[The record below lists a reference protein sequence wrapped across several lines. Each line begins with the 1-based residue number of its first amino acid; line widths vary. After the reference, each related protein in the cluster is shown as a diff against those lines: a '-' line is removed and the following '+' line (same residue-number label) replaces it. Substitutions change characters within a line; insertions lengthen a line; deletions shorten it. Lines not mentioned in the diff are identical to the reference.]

1 MPNTWD
7 DETKKKIAEGQRA
20 AYENGTRKAPVTVFK
35 ERWEE
40 TQAKLEQMRKELEE
54 LKRWREEVRAVA
66 RKHREII
73 EKGAQKESSVGEMC
87 KDLLDVLGS

>member
-1 MPNTWD
+1 MPNSWD
-7 DETKKKIAEGQRA
+7 EETKKKMSESHKKSWAEGERVHPITKLKVEKADIQRQLD
-20 AYENGTRKAPVTVFK
+20 EMKA
-35 ERWEE
+35 
-40 TQAKLEQMRKELEE
+40 ELEE